1 MSNIKKLET
10 LVKTDI
16 MPEVKETI
24 AELEEEIKRVKKNK
38 DLKEELDYMREIRK
52 YFNEILLDI
61 DNNSITEDQALDILE
76 GLEDMRAE
84 NQEV

>member
-1 MSNIKKLET
+1 
-10 LVKTDI
+10 

>member
-52 YFNEILLDI
+52 YFNEVLLDV
-61 DNNSITEDQALDILE
+61 DNNSITEEQALDILE

-84 NQEV
+84 NQEI

>member
-52 YFNEILLDI
+52 YFNEVLLDI